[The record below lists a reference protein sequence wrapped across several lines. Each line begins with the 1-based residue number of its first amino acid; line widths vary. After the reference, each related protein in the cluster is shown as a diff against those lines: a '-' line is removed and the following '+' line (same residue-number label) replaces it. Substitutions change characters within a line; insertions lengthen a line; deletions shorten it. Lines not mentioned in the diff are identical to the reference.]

1 MKKKVATSMQ
11 ARKASLIAQNT
22 QMPRWF
28 YAFVPFKIATG
39 GSSQV
44 VPLYAMHLGA
54 GAGEI
59 GLLNALSTFASTIGT
74 IFWGRLSDK
83 TLKRKAFIL
92 MGLLSTSIFL
102 SLLAFAGSFW
112 DLLLI
117 NAVYS
122 FFLASTVSIPVVLL
136 FRNVRKTRWDEAVGK
151 FNKIGGWAWVVGLL
165 VGFTLIRFL
174 SFKELF
180 LLFAV
185 VNVPGF
191 VIALKTI
198 REAPVYLHRANIKP
212 LVTQVIQKGRY
223 LPNFIIHLPTKLRV
237 SSKFSGFY
245 LSSLF
250 FWVSSGMYAT
260 QLPVFLIKSGLTGQ
274 EVFGLALLNSLTS
287 AMLYQR
293 VGLKLKSKNPALA
306 LMQGYLFRSIGV
318 LLLLLPF
325 NVPYA
330 LLISAAGSY
339 VLWGY
344 SWSYISVSSTSL
356 IGRMSSPKEQGS
368 ALATANLVNS
378 AGFVL
383 GSLAG
388 GFVASQIDSFL
399 NFAIASSL
407 SLLAVVPII
416 SLMGLSFVSP
426 FSALPQ
432 IRRKN

>member
-174 SFKELF
+174 RNSSF
-180 LLFAV
+180 
-185 VNVPGF
+185 
-191 VIALKTI
+191 
-198 REAPVYLHRANIKP
+198 
-212 LVTQVIQKGRY
+212 
-223 LPNFIIHLPTKLRV
+223 
-237 SSKFSGFY
+237 
-245 LSSLF
+245 
-250 FWVSSGMYAT
+250 
-260 QLPVFLIKSGLTGQ
+260 
-274 EVFGLALLNSLTS
+274 
-287 AMLYQR
+287 
-293 VGLKLKSKNPALA
+293 
-306 LMQGYLFRSIGV
+306 
-318 LLLLLPF
+318 
-325 NVPYA
+325 
-330 LLISAAGSY
+330 
-339 VLWGY
+339 
-344 SWSYISVSSTSL
+344 
-356 IGRMSSPKEQGS
+356 
-368 ALATANLVNS
+368 
-378 AGFVL
+378 
-383 GSLAG
+383 
-388 GFVASQIDSFL
+388 
-399 NFAIASSL
+399 
-407 SLLAVVPII
+407 SLL
-416 SLMGLSFVSP
+416 
-426 FSALPQ
+426 
-432 IRRKN
+432 